1 MRELAMLLATAA
13 LATATAPLAEQL
25 GTATA
30 GSPEVV
36 LKAAINRELV
46 TGDTAA
52 AIGHYRAMA
61 NDNSATAP
69 AVAAQALVQL
79 AASYERLGRPEARA
93 TYEEIL
99 QRFPEQRPAVTLA
112 RSRLGHAQSPAPGVN
127 ATLTAIAN
135 SNVVPGTVSSDGRL
149 LSYTSWEDGE
159 VHVRDVRS
167 GADRILTKRGDHSL
181 SLSAISRDG
190 KWVAYGAFAS
200 GCGGAAHAVAA
211 LCLVSMEGHGSPPP
225 RTLFSH
231 DEIDD
236 ISPMDWSP
244 DGRHLAVAV
253 RRRDRSMQIALVSVA
268 DGTLRVLHSVEW
280 RGPTRIFFSPD
291 GRDLAFDLPPSDASD
306 HRDILLLA
314 VDGRQ
319 RVLAVQ
325 HPSINIPMGWTPDGD
340 TMLFASDRGGSIG
353 LFGQPVRERRP
364 HGEPRVLRG
373 NIGGGWSSGVTEG
386 GALYFSVR
394 GGDRDVYVTTL
405 DLAGGLQIT
414 PPTRPIQRYVGTN
427 LFPAWSHDGRSLA
440 YVSQRGFQ
448 PVGNDGRM
456 VGIRSV
462 ETGEERHLYPR
473 LEYFGPIQWSP
484 DDRTLLA
491 TGRDLK
497 GRFGAYTIDARTG
510 AVSMVVQDG
519 SEHQWTP
526 DGRRII
532 YRSGPRDQFKEF
544 SLVERDLAS
553 GVERTIARGP
563 FVAFSVSPDGR
574 FIAAHLA
581 DIEPGIGYAVVEVR
595 VDSGQ
600 MRDLLRAGPSE
611 RFAPY
616 VAPQWT
622 PDGQAVIVRK
632 RTPNEVWFVP
642 TGGGAPRKL
651 DVDGTGWSLGWVGQF
666 SIHPDGRRVA
676 YVSGALSSEVMVLE
690 HFLPGR

>member
-99 QRFPEQRPAVTLA
+99 Q
-112 RSRLGHAQSPAPGVN
+112 
-127 ATLTAIAN
+127 
-135 SNVVPGTVSSDGRL
+135 
-149 LSYTSWEDGE
+149 
-159 VHVRDVRS
+159 
-167 GADRILTKRGDHSL
+167 
-181 SLSAISRDG
+181 
-190 KWVAYGAFAS
+190 
-200 GCGGAAHAVAA
+200 
-211 LCLVSMEGHGSPPP
+211 
-225 RTLFSH
+225 
-231 DEIDD
+231 
-236 ISPMDWSP
+236 
-244 DGRHLAVAV
+244 
-253 RRRDRSMQIALVSVA
+253 
-268 DGTLRVLHSVEW
+268 
-280 RGPTRIFFSPD
+280 
-291 GRDLAFDLPPSDASD
+291 
-306 HRDILLLA
+306 
-314 VDGRQ
+314 
-319 RVLAVQ
+319 
-325 HPSINIPMGWTPDGD
+325 
-340 TMLFASDRGGSIG
+340 
-353 LFGQPVRERRP
+353 
-364 HGEPRVLRG
+364 
-373 NIGGGWSSGVTEG
+373 
-386 GALYFSVR
+386 
-394 GGDRDVYVTTL
+394 
-405 DLAGGLQIT
+405 
-414 PPTRPIQRYVGTN
+414 
-427 LFPAWSHDGRSLA
+427 
-440 YVSQRGFQ
+440 
-448 PVGNDGRM
+448 
-456 VGIRSV
+456 
-462 ETGEERHLYPR
+462 
-473 LEYFGPIQWSP
+473 
-484 DDRTLLA
+484 
-491 TGRDLK
+491 
-497 GRFGAYTIDARTG
+497 
-510 AVSMVVQDG
+510 VQDG